1 VTVTSEGTRPE
12 GALRRLLA
20 RTRFLLACLFGGSF
34 FLLASAA
41 GLLWALLFPGRPE
54 EGWRF
59 PRAYSHVLRTLLGW
73 RFEIEGKDRLPHLPP
88 CVVVC
93 NHQSNLDTV
102 WLGLVYPPRA
112 AVVVK
117 KELLRVPVFGWFVKA
132 SGQVLIDRENPEKAI
147 SSLREAAR
155 RLREE
160 RLSLWVF
167 PEGHRNRA
175 PELLPFKKG
184 AFHIAVE
191 AQVPIV
197 PVVCEPLDR
206 AFDAGRWMVRPSLLR
221 VEVLPEV
228 STAGRSAGDVDAL
241 AGSVRSAMQSRL
253 DSFRASS
260 KPSAA

>member
-1 VTVTSEGTRPE
+1 MTSRGSRPE
-12 GALRRLLA
+12 GVLEAFLA
-20 RTRFLLACLFGGSF
+20 RLRFVYACLFGGAF

-59 PRAYSHVLRTLLGW
+59 PRAYSRVLQLLLGW
-73 RFEIEGKDRLPHLPP
+73 RFEIEGRETLAHLPP

-102 WLGLVYPPRA
+102 LLGLVYPPHA

-117 KELLRVPVFGWFVKA
+117 KELLRIPVFGWFVKA
-132 SGQVLIDRENPEKAI
+132 SGQVLVDRGNPEKAI
-147 SSLREAAR
+147 ASLREAAR
-155 RLREE
+155 RLVDE

-167 PEGHRNRA
+167 PEGHRNGG
-175 PELLPFKKG
+175 PGLLPFKKG

-197 PVVCEPLDR
+197 PFVCEPIDGAIDARRWR
-206 AFDAGRWMVRPSLLR
+206 ARPALLR
-221 VEVLPEV
+221 AAVLPEV
-228 STAGRSAGDVDAL
+228 PTRGKGAGDVEAL
-241 AGSVRSAMQSRL
+241 AESVRSAMQSRL
-253 DSFRASS
+253 DAFRGSTA
-260 KPSAA
+260 PTTPAP